1 MNRWSPIESLEVA
14 FWAIGILLVVLFF
27 AARVGG
33 EWERDQA
40 LASFGEARAAAQS
53 ERAML
58 AGLVSDPLAGEGIEP
73 LSPSGAPDPAPVAS
87 ESAASSPASAAVDS
101 SMLPVALLRIPSI
114 DLEVPVFADT
124 SERNL
129 NRGAG
134 WVEGTAA
141 PDDNGNMAIAGH
153 RDRHF
158 RPLKDVAVGDVL
170 ELESLTGQRSYRI
183 TKIFI
188 VEPENVTPLDASDDA
203 VVTLVTCYPFYFIGN
218 APQRYIV
225 RAVAVE

>member
-1 MNRWSPIESLEVA
+1 MESLEVA
-14 FWAIGILLVVLFF
+14 CWAIGITLILLFF

-40 LASFGEARAAAQS
+40 VASFGEARAAAQS
-53 ERAML
+53 QQVML
-58 AGLVSDPLAGEGIEP
+58 AGVASDPLASEGLLP
-73 LSPSGAPDPAPVAS
+73 LAPSGAPDPAPAMPTP
-87 ESAASSPASAAVDS
+87 ASPAPAAAPAVDS
-101 SMLPVALLRIPSI
+101 PGLPIALLRIPSV

-141 PDDNGNMAIAGH
+141 PDDIGNMAIAAH

-158 RPLKDVAVGDVL
+158 RSLKDVAVGDVL

-183 TKIFI
+183 TTLSI
-188 VEPENVTPLDASDDA
+188 VEPEDIRSLDETRDA

-218 APQRYIV
+218 APQRFIV
-225 RAVAVE
+225 RAVAVD